1 MVSDRS
7 NGIYRSVLA
16 ALVGL
21 ILIGANE
28 PPNQATQAKQGK
40 ARQPEPKSQPWAAL
54 DSAKTSKPIKPPKET
69 ELCGQAKYTS
79 NDDLCAQWKAADSA
93 AEAAKWAWWQIILSA
108 LGVLGLGFTLWFNF
122 RALRLAEKAEAETR
136 DALGTAARNAD
147 AAAKLVRITAEVNR
161 PWIKIDCAPLT
172 ADRIGDFFEVSCQ
185 VEFTNIGNTVAR
197 NFNYE
202 AKGTFVGPNDV
213 SACTDVKSTFAAV
226 KSKRAADIIVLMP
239 REIASHTLPVR
250 CLFSSL
256 SSVTPQRALI
266 VAAAHYQIE
275 ADGEWKA
282 SEVSFIIDVARGH
295 APGDIF
301 IVPFTTNV
309 RRFVTG
315 LTT

>member
-7 NGIYRSVLA
+7 NGIYRSIFA
-16 ALVGL
+16 ALAGL

-28 PPNQATQAKQGK
+28 PRDQATQSKQGK
-40 ARQPEPKSQPWAAL
+40 TTQPEPKSQQSVAF
-54 DSAKTSKPIKPPKET
+54 DSTEATKPIHTPKET
-69 ELCGQAKYTS
+69 EPCGQSRYAS

-93 AEAAKWAWWQIILSA
+93 AEAAKWAWWQIILSG
-108 LGVLGLGFTLWFNF
+108 LGVIGLGFTLWFNF
-122 RALRLAEKAEAETR
+122 RALRLAEKAESETK
-136 DALGTAARNAD
+136 DALDIAGRNAD
-147 AAAKLVRITAEVNR
+147 AAARLVKITAEANR

-172 ADRIGDFFEVSCQ
+172 AERIGDFYEVSCK
-185 VEFTNIGNTVAR
+185 VEFTNIGKTVAR
-197 NFNYE
+197 HFNYE
-202 AKGTFVGPNDV
+202 AKGTFVGPSDV
-213 SACTDVKSTFAAV
+213 SAISDVNSTFAAI
-226 KSKRAADIIVLMP
+226 KSKRADDIIVLMP
-239 REIASHTLPVR
+239 RENASHTLTVG

-256 SSVTPQRALI
+256 SSITSQRALI

-282 SEVSFIIDVARGH
+282 SEVSFIIDVAGGH

-301 IVPFTTNV
+301 VVPFTTNV